1 MEEIKA
7 TVISISFEG
16 EKGFKIVK
24 AREKEGNLIS
34 LVGKME
40 GVGEGDSLILKG
52 EYKNHPVYGKEF
64 LVKDFLFDK
73 EEKRE
78 SIIRFISSGRIK
90 GIGEKTARKIVEKFG
105 ENTIEIIKNKPD
117 KLLEIKGIGK
127 KNIKGIKESLS
138 EMGDT
143 LDSLVFLS
151 FLGFGTALSYKILEN
166 FEGDIERDI
175 SENPY
180 ILIKKVKGIG
190 FKLADRAAKKLGIP
204 EDSPF
209 RLKSYI
215 LYLLESSLEDGHTF
229 LKKEELENIFISEMG
244 STPESFELLLDEL
257 EDEDEIIVW
266 NSAIYL
272 KYVYEIEKKIVDK
285 LLILKKHP
293 FLFTLKPSEKT
304 IEKIEKKWGIKI
316 DENQR
321 EVILSAVNNKLSII
335 TGGPGTG
342 KTTILKFIVSLLK
355 ENGKTVMIAAPT
367 GRAAKRISE
376 TSGEDAKTIHRLLE
390 YIPGKEG
397 FMKNRFNP
405 LEADAVIID
414 EASMMDIFIFYRLL
428 DAFGPNTQLILVGD
442 HYQLPPVGPGYVF
455 RDLVN
460 SSKIPVYFLDK
471 IYRRSEDSLI
481 NINALKVKMGEMP
494 ELNPSGD
501 TISDFYFVRK
511 EREEDILEL
520 IIELYTERIPS
531 KFMVDPF
538 SDSIQILAPVY
549 RGTIGVDNI
558 NSIIQKKLNSS
569 KRGIKHYERE
579 LKKGDKVMQ
588 LKNNYEKD
596 VFNGDLG
603 NVKRVNHYTQT
614 VEVDFYGN
622 TVVYERKEFNE
633 ITLAYAISIHK
644 SQGSEYDYI
653 IVPISKSQGIML
665 QRNLIYTAITRA
677 KKMLIFVGDLKALEI
692 AVHNNTPLKR
702 NSRIYE
708 LVVEKL

>member
-7 TVISISFEG
+7 TVISINFEG

-24 AREKEGNLIS
+24 ARERGGSLIS

-64 LVKDFLFDK
+64 LVKDFSFDK
-73 EEKRE
+73 EEKKE

-90 GIGEKTARKIVEKFG
+90 GIGEKIARKIVEKFG
-105 ENTIEIIKNKPD
+105 ENTIEIIKNEPD
-117 KLLEIKGIGK
+117 KLLEIDGIGK
-127 KNIKGIKESLS
+127 KSMKRIKESLS

-166 FEGDIERDI
+166 FEGELESEIR
-175 SENPY
+175 ENPY

-215 LYLLESSLEDGHTF
+215 LYLLENSLEDGHTF
-229 LKKEELENIFISEMG
+229 LKKEELENMFISEMG

-266 NSAIYL
+266 DSAIYL
-272 KYVYEIEKKIVDK
+272 KYVYEIETKIVDK

-293 FLFTLKPSEKT
+293 FIFTLKPSEKT
-304 IEKIEKKWGIKI
+304 IEKIEEKWGIKI

-390 YIPGKEG
+390 YIPGKDG

-428 DAFGPNTQLILVGD
+428 DALGPNTQLILVGD

-460 SSKIPVYFLDK
+460 SGKIPVYFLDK

-494 ELNPSGD
+494 ELNSSGE
-501 TISDFYFVRK
+501 TISDFYFVKK

-520 IIELYTERIPS
+520 VIELYTERIPS

-538 SDSIQILAPVY
+538 SDSIQILTPVY

-558 NSIIQKKLNSS
+558 NSIIQKRLNGL

-596 VFNGDLG
+596 IFNGDIG
-603 NVKRVNHYTQT
+603 NVKRINHYTQT

-633 ITLAYAISIHK
+633 ITLSYAISIHK
-644 SQGSEYDYI
+644 SQGSEYDYV

-677 KKMLIFVGDLKALEI
+677 KKMLIFVGDPKALEM
-692 AVHNNTPLKR
+692 AVRNNTPLKR